1 MAKIER
7 ARELLLTQLGTMLY
21 VEEQLS
27 NEVIPELVQQSENSD
42 LKQGLNLHSA
52 QTHEHVVNV
61 RRAFE
66 LLDEEPEPQD
76 DPALDGLRKQ
86 HKQVVKR
93 LESPKLK
100 DLANVDAVVKTE
112 QLEIGAYTTLLE
124 LVRAMKLD
132 GDLEELL
139 QSNLD
144 DEKQALE
151 LAEQALSQLSERAAA
166 ISAMPGG
173 S

>member
-86 HKQVVKR
+86 HKQVVKK

-100 DLANVDAVVKTE
+100 DLANVEAVVKTE
-112 QLEIGAYTTLLE
+112 QLEIGAYTSMLE
-124 LVRAMKLD
+124 LVRAMNLGGELEQLLEKN
-132 GDLEELL
+132 LEE
-139 QSNLD
+139 
-144 DEKQALE
+144 EKQALG
-151 LAEQALSQLSERAAA
+151 LAEETLTKLSAEAATV
-166 ISAMPGG
+166 
-173 S
+173 

>member
-1 MAKIER
+1 VAKIEQP
-7 ARELLLTQLGTMLY
+7 RELLLEQLKSLLY

-27 NEVIPELVQQSENSD
+27 EKVIPELVEQSENSD
-42 LKQGLNLHSA
+42 LKQGLSLHST

-61 RRAFE
+61 RKAFE
-66 LLDEEPEPQD
+66 LLGEEPETKD

-86 HKQVVKR
+86 HEQVVKQ

-124 LVRAMKLD
+124 LVRAMKLG

-166 ISAMPGG
+166 ISATPGG
-173 S
+173 G

>member
-1 MAKIER
+1 MAKIEQP
-7 ARELLLTQLGTMLY
+7 RELLLEQLKSLLY

-27 NEVIPELVQQSENSD
+27 EKVIPELVEQSENSD
-42 LKQGLNLHSA
+42 LKQGLTLHST
-52 QTHEHVVNV
+52 QTHDHVVNI
-61 RRAFE
+61 RKAFE
-66 LLDEEPEPQD
+66 VLGEEPEAQD
-76 DPALDGLRKQ
+76 DPVLDGLRKQ
-86 HKQVVKR
+86 HKKVVKQ
-93 LESPKLK
+93 LESSKLK

-166 ISAMPGG
+166 ISATPGG

>member
-1 MAKIER
+1 M
-7 ARELLLTQLGTMLY
+7 
-21 VEEQLS
+21 
-27 NEVIPELVQQSENSD
+27 
-42 LKQGLNLHSA
+42 
-52 QTHEHVVNV
+52 
-61 RRAFE
+61 
-66 LLDEEPEPQD
+66 
-76 DPALDGLRKQ
+76 LDGLRKR
-86 HKQVVKR
+86 HKQVVKQ

-151 LAEQALSQLSERAAA
+151 LAEQALPQLSERAAA
-166 ISAMPGG
+166 ISATPG
-173 S
+173 